1 MIKLPFMKK
10 NHQGILKLK
19 HNEENQTF
27 KISKILNLNP
37 NFERTKRRH
46 NKTTIYQLAQEQKA

>member
-1 MIKLPFMKK
+1 MKK